1 MSNKV
6 ENNEEVRVSTEK
18 VYYDTND
25 MQGQMLRYRTNSL
38 SYKLGMGGIL
48 FSLLAAFIS
57 LNSLTWNVS
66 VIVKILG
73 NIVILLF
80 GFLSIEKAKSYSKEY
95 SFVLCGIG
103 VVCVGRI
110 FWCPLQI
117 MIWYGKY
124 INNLYSS
131 KYATKIS
138 DGKLVADE
146 EVRASAEKVVESAKT
161 HLAPAVYSSKSS
173 NAYLPQSG
181 IFRGITAI
189 VLLSI
194 AAVLFI
200 GAGIVGII
208 KAKRYADYMQT
219 QDTTKGV

>member
-18 VYYDTND
+18 AYYDTND

-57 LNSLTWNVS
+57 LNSLVWNVS

-103 VVCVGRI
+103 GVCIGRI

-124 INNLYSS
+124 INNLYASQ
-131 KYATKIS
+131 YATKPS
-138 DGKLVADE
+138 DGKLVADLE
-146 EVRASAEKVVESAKT
+146 ARDAAEKIVESAKT
-161 HLAPAVYSSKSS
+161 HLSPAVYSSKTS

-181 IFRGITAI
+181 NFRGIAAI
-189 VLLSI
+189 VLLGI
-194 AAVLFI
+194 AAALFF
-200 GAGIVGII
+200 GAGIIGLI
-208 KAKRYADYMQT
+208 KAKRYAEYMQT